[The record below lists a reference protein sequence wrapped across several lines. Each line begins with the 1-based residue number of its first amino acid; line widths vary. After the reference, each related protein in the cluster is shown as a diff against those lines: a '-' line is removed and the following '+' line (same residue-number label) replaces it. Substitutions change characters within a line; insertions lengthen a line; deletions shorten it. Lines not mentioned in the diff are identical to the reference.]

1 MMDKVKRTT
10 GIRLMMF
17 YDFLTIAKLTE
28 YLTDYNSCDFF
39 AVEYEKEN
47 ASDNNITG
55 YKNILRSWRCD
66 RARNMD
72 VKKNILDAFADTSRK
87 YSRGIV

>member
-28 YLTDYNSCDFF
+28 YLTDYNSCD
-39 AVEYEKEN
+39 EP
-47 ASDNNITG
+47 SS
-55 YKNILRSWRCD
+55 RSNMKK
-66 RARNMD
+66 RARATITLPD
-72 VKKNILDAFADTSRK
+72 IKIFSEVGDATEQE
-87 YSRGIV
+87 IWM